1 MTDKPTLAEIAAMPL
16 PASIM
21 AMRQHYDPNWG
32 RLPEEGTK
40 RFMVKADYSYVVH
53 SEYSDIIEAESRE
66 EAEEI
71 ATDDILSEGEDCEI
85 HSMTVE
91 ELDDDR

>member
-1 MTDKPTLAEIAAMPL
+1 MTDRPTLAEIAAMPM

-21 AMRQHYDPNWG
+21 AMRKHYDPHWG

-40 RFMVKADYSYVVH
+40 RFMVKAEYSYVVRE
-53 SEYSDIIEAESRE
+53 EYSDIIEAESRE
-66 EAEEI
+66 EADEI
-71 ATDDILSEGEDCEI
+71 ATEQILLEGEDCEI

-91 ELDDDR
+91 ELDE